1 MNMIL
6 DSRSILLTSTAV
18 SIILTIMMYF
28 YRITRKVY
36 PGFIHW
42 LLGDIFISLGFL
54 LLALRG
60 TVPDFLSVVIGNV
73 LLVLSMITL
82 YHGLMRFFGNDS
94 YDALNIGIL
103 ILIIAL
109 SIYSLYW
116 NINEALC
123 IILVSLIL
131 ALLLFR
137 AGILLLLKAP
147 DGLKSTAAPGG
158 FMMLLTGVFFLIR
171 GIDAIILGE
180 TYISLS
186 PRWINVLGYLMGAV
200 LVASW
205 TFGFFFLNSARLE
218 LDLKY
223 VQEGLK
229 IQTLTDSL
237 TGVYNRRHFF
247 QYATIE
253 FQRALR
259 YQRMFSILMID
270 LDKFKSVN
278 DRYGH
283 PAGDRALIEM
293 ARVMNQNM
301 RRVDTLARLGGEEF
315 AALITESNLENAMKT
330 AERIRQQAARTQI
343 AYQDKEFSLT
353 ISIGVATLQAND
365 ISFEDVL
372 RRADEALY
380 HAKQKGRNRVS
391 S

>member
-1 MNMIL
+1 MVL

-28 YRITRKVY
+28 YRVSRKVY
-36 PGFIHW
+36 PGFLLW
-42 LLGDIFISLGFL
+42 LLGDILISLGFL
-54 LLALRG
+54 LLALQG
-60 TVPDFLSVVIGNV
+60 TVPDFLSVVLGNV

-82 YHGLMRFFGNDS
+82 YHGLMRFFGKDS

-103 ILIIAL
+103 ILSLAL
-109 SIYSLYW
+109 CIYSLFT
-116 NINEALC
+116 NVNEALY
-123 IILVSLIL
+123 IILVSLLL

-137 AGILLLLKAP
+137 AGILLLFKAP
-147 DGLKSTAAPGG
+147 DGLKATAAPGG
-158 FMMLLTGVFFLIR
+158 VMMLLSGVFFLIR

-180 TYISLS
+180 TYLLFS

-218 LDLKY
+218 LDLQY

-237 TGVYNRRHFF
+237 TGVSNRRHFF
-247 QYATIE
+247 QYAADE
-253 FQRALR
+253 FQRARR
-259 YQRMFSILMID
+259 YQRMFSILMND
-270 LDKFKSVN
+270 LDKFKTVN

-283 PAGDRALIEM
+283 AAGDRALIEM

-301 RRVDTLARLGGEEF
+301 RKVDTLARVGGEEF
-315 AALITESNLENAMKT
+315 AALITEADLENAIKT
-330 AERIRQQAARTQI
+330 AERIRGQAARRPVV
-343 AYQDKEFSLT
+343 YQDQQFSLT

-365 ISFEDVL
+365 TTFEDVL
-372 RRADEALY
+372 HRADKALY
-380 HAKQKGRNRVS
+380 RAKQKGRNRVS

>member
-1 MNMIL
+1 MIL

-18 SIILTIMMYF
+18 SIILTIMMYI
-28 YRITRKVY
+28 YRRNRKVY
-36 PGFIHW
+36 PGYIHW
-42 LLGDIFISLGFL
+42 LLGDIIISLGFL

-60 TVPDFLSVVIGNV
+60 AVPDFLSVVVGNV
-73 LLVLSMITL
+73 LLVLSMITV
-82 YHGLMRFFGNDS
+82 YHGVTLFFGNDS
-94 YDALNIGIL
+94 YDFLNLGIL
-103 ILIIAL
+103 ILAVL
-109 SIYSLYW
+109 ACIYTLYW
-116 NINEALC
+116 MDNEALL
-123 IILVSLIL
+123 IILVSLL
-131 ALLLFR
+131 LTLLLFR
-137 AGILLLLKAP
+137 MGILFLFKAP
-147 DGLKSTAAPGG
+147 DGLESSTTPSGV
-158 FMMLLTGVFFLIR
+158 MMILTGVFFLTR

-180 TYISLS
+180 TYELLS

-223 VQEGLK
+223 AQEGLK

-247 QYATIE
+247 QYAANE
-253 FQRALR
+253 FQRARR

-270 LDKFKSVN
+270 LDKFKTVN
-278 DRYGH
+278 DRFGH
-283 PAGDRALIEM
+283 AAGDRALIEM

-301 RRVDTLARLGGEEF
+301 RKVDTLARLGGEEF
-315 AALITESNLENAMKT
+315 VALITEADLENAMKT
-330 AERIRQQAARTQI
+330 AERIREQAAGRVI
-343 AYQDKEFSLT
+343 LFQDQEFSLT

-365 ISFEDVL
+365 TSFEGAL

-380 HAKQKGRNRVS
+380 RAKQNGRNRVS